1 MSQPYTNSWNSKLLF
16 TRLPWLRPL
25 HTGPCDD
32 SLPST
37 LPGVLSHW
45 LPISFLICD
54 SSLGTW
60 FSGTVLALASALVVY
75 SMYILQGVA
84 TSSTSWFLLWSF
96 PTLRLGSVSGSSMPG
111 CCRHLR
117 NHRLLGYHICFSFSC
132 CCCFIFTSFSKLSVV
147 VGLTT
152 NQSSEWTELTWYLT
166 PLSDTN
172 SFWQRSEVKWSEVAQ
187 SCLTPCDPM
196 DCSLPGFSVHEIF
209 QARVLQWVAISIF
222 WQRRHLYFPATNV
235 PKVQEPRRALR
246 PDALL

>member
-1 MSQPYTNSWNSKLLF
+1 M
-16 TRLPWLRPL
+16 TRLWGLDFL
-25 HTGPCDD
+25 ALCW
-32 SLPST
+32 
-37 LPGVLSHW
+37 HW
-45 LPISFLICD
+45 LLLWLS
-54 SSLGTW
+54 
-60 FSGTVLALASALVVY
+60 TVCTS
-75 SMYILQGVA
+75 LQGVA

-147 VGLTT
+147 VRLTT

-187 SCLTPCDPM
+187 SCLTLCDPM
-196 DCSLPGFSVHEIF
+196 DCSLPGFSVHGIF

-235 PKVQEPRRALR
+235 PKVQEEPRRALR